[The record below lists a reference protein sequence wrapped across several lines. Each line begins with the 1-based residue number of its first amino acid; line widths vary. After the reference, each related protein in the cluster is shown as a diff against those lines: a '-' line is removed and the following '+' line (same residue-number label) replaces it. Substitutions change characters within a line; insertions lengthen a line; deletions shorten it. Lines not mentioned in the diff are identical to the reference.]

1 MNRLSQLKN
10 TTPLILIAFVC
21 FALSATAK
29 AQLPAPSPDGGYPG
43 GNTAEGNFA
52 LLNLTTGLF
61 NTAVGL
67 FSLAANTNGNSNT
80 GVGASALRNNT
91 TGSANTAVG
100 ADALNRNQNGF
111 DNTAVGIQALFAN
124 TLGHFNTA
132 LGSDSLHSNRT
143 GDANT
148 ALGVAALAN
157 NNANQNTAVGCRALV
172 SNTTG
177 FINTSV
183 GYAAL
188 FENTTGLGNTA
199 IGMKALENDTTGG
212 GNIAVGVRAGSSIVT
227 GNSNIHIGNSGLPGD
242 SETMRIGQFQ
252 TATYIAGISGQT
264 ASGGAA
270 VFVNT
275 DGKLGTLTSS
285 ARFKT
290 DIKPMDNTSEA
301 ILALKPVTF
310 RYKKEIDTQ
319 RTPQFGLIAEEVE
332 KVNPDLVTRDS
343 NGESYTV
350 RYEAVNAMLL
360 NEFLKEH
367 WQVQEQKVTIAEL
380 KSTAAQ
386 QQKQIET
393 LTEGLQK
400 VNARLEANKPAPQV
414 VLNNQ

>member
-1 MNRLSQLKN
+1 MNPVIQLKKP
-10 TTPLILIAFVC
+10 TPLIVTVLSLAC
-21 FALSATAK
+21 FAL
-29 AQLPAPSPDGGYPG
+29 AQAVVPPPDGGYPG

-52 LLNLTTGLF
+52 LLNTTGLF

-67 FSLAANTNGNSNT
+67 FSLAANTLGNSNT

-91 TGSANTAVG
+91 DGGGNTAVG
-100 ADALNRNQNGF
+100 ADALNRNRDGV

-124 TLGHFNTA
+124 IFGHFNTA

-148 ALGVAALAN
+148 AVGVAALAN
-157 NNANQNTAVGCRALV
+157 NNANQNTAVGGRALV
-172 SNTTG
+172 SNTSG
-177 FINTSV
+177 FINTAV
-183 GYAAL
+183 GYATL
-188 FENTTGLGNTA
+188 FKNTTGLGNTA

-290 DIKPMDNTSEA
+290 DIKSMDKTSEA
-301 ILALKPVTF
+301 ILSLKPVTF
-310 RYKKEIDTQ
+310 RYKKEVDTQ
-319 RTPQFGLIAEEVE
+319 RIPQFGLVAEDVE
-332 KVNPDLVTRDS
+332 KVNPDLVVRD
-343 NGESYTV
+343 GEGKVYSV
-350 RYEAVNAMLL
+350 RYEAINAMLL

-367 WQVQEQKVTIAEL
+367 RTVQEL
-380 KSTAAQ
+380 KSNAAKQ
-386 QQKQIET
+386 EATIARQQKQIEA
-393 LTEGLQK
+393 LTAGLQK
-400 VNARLEANKPAPQV
+400 VSAQLEASKPALRV
-414 VLNNQ
+414 VNNNQ

>member
-1 MNRLSQLKN
+1 MKGRTMNPMIQLKKP
-10 TTPLILIAFVC
+10 TPLIVTVLSLAC
-21 FALSATAK
+21 FAL
-29 AQLPAPSPDGGYPG
+29 AQAVVPPPDGAYPG

-124 TLGHFNTA
+124 TFGHFNTA

-177 FINTSV
+177 FINTAV
-183 GYAAL
+183 GYATL
-188 FENTTGLGNTA
+188 FKNTTGLGNTA

-319 RTPQFGLIAEEVE
+319 RTPQFGLIAEDVE
-332 KVNPDLVTRDS
+332 KVNPDLVVRDKEGKPYS
-343 NGESYTV
+343 V
-350 RYEAVNAMLL
+350 RYEAVSAMLL
-360 NEFLKEH
+360 NEFLKARR
-367 WQVQEQKVTIAEL
+367 QIDV
-380 KSTAAQ
+380 
-386 QQKQIET
+386 QQKQIDA
-393 LTEGLQK
+393 LTAGLQK
-400 VNARLEANKPAPQV
+400 VSARLEASKPASQV
-414 VLNNQ
+414 VNNP

>member
-1 MNRLSQLKN
+1 
-10 TTPLILIAFVC
+10 
-21 FALSATAK
+21 
-29 AQLPAPSPDGGYPG
+29 
-43 GNTAEGNFA
+43 
-52 LLNLTTGLF
+52 
-61 NTAVGL
+61 
-67 FSLAANTNGNSNT
+67 
-80 GVGASALRNNT
+80 VGASALRNNT

-124 TLGHFNTA
+124 TFGHFNTA

-177 FINTSV
+177 FINTAV
-183 GYAAL
+183 GYATL
-188 FENTTGLGNTA
+188 FKNTTGLGNTA

-319 RTPQFGLIAEEVE
+319 RTPQFGLIAEDVE
-332 KVNPDLVTRDS
+332 KVNPDLVVRDKEGKPYS
-343 NGESYTV
+343 V
-350 RYEAVNAMLL
+350 RYEAVSAMLL
-360 NEFLKEH
+360 NEFLKARR
-367 WQVQEQKVTIAEL
+367 QIDV
-380 KSTAAQ
+380 
-386 QQKQIET
+386 QQKQIDA
-393 LTEGLQK
+393 LTAGLQK
-400 VNARLEANKPAPQV
+400 VSARLEASKPASQV
-414 VLNNQ
+414 VNNP